1 VFFLLT
7 KFRQKLK
14 FQGKKKKER
23 KRGDFGG
30 LQLPEVR
37 GVKKKIKNHRIH
49 ILAFHCVAK
58 TIEG

>member
-1 VFFLLT
+1 MSFLLT

-14 FQGKKKKER
+14 FQGKKQKEK

-37 GVKKKIKNHRIH
+37 GEKKSKNHQIR
-49 ILAFHCVAK
+49 ILAFRCVAK